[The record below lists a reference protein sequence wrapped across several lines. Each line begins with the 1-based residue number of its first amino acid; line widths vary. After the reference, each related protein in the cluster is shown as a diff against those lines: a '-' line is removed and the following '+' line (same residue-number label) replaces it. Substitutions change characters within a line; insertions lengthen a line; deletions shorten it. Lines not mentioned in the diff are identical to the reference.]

1 MSRVSPVAFD
11 DSCRPRLL
19 SSPTEDASLTSGLV
33 HSARWPQMSSVYND
47 KYTHYFG
54 GGGGGRRETVERKA
68 KVVNNGMREE

>member
-1 MSRVSPVAFD
+1 
-11 DSCRPRLL
+11 
-19 SSPTEDASLTSGLV
+19 
-33 HSARWPQMSSVYND
+33 MSSVYND